1 MLLDHGDGEGVGDRR
16 EQEVTRRVWLAAIS
30 CCAMAAHPAAH
41 HSFSAEFDINKP
53 VTLTGTV
60 TMVRWS
66 NPHGWIYID
75 VKDANGKVVNWAFET
90 AAANQLYRR
99 GWRPDDIP
107 AGTVVTIEGWL
118 ARNGTPMANTDKLVL
133 PDGRKLLGPAASV
146 APPSP

>member
-1 MLLDHGDGEGVGDRR
+1 
-16 EQEVTRRVWLAAIS
+16 VTRNVLLAMMMWGAT
-30 CCAMAAHPAAH
+30 AAHAAAH

-66 NPHGWIYID
+66 NPHGWIYVD

-107 AGTVVTIEGWL
+107 SGTVVTVDGWL
-118 ARNGTPMANTDKLVL
+118 ARNGTPMANTDKITL
-133 PDGRKLLGPAASV
+133 PDGRKLLGAAASV

>member
-1 MLLDHGDGEGVGDRR
+1 
-16 EQEVTRRVWLAAIS
+16 VTRSLSIAAMLW
-30 CCAMAAHPAAH
+30 CAMAAAAAAH

-53 VTLTGTV
+53 ITLTGTV

-66 NPHGWIYID
+66 NPHGWIYVD

-99 GWRPDDIP
+99 GWRPEDIP
-107 AGTVVTIEGWL
+107 SGTVVIVDGWL
-118 ARNGTPMANTDKLVL
+118 ARNGTPMANTDKITL
-133 PDGRKLLGPAASV
+133 PDGRKLLGAAASV

>member
-1 MLLDHGDGEGVGDRR
+1 M
-16 EQEVTRRVWLAAIS
+16 TRRVWIAAML
-30 CCAMAAHPAAH
+30 CCAIAAQAAAH

-53 VTLTGTV
+53 VTMTGTV

-66 NPHGWIYID
+66 NPHGWIYVD

-107 AGTVVTIEGWL
+107 TGTVVTIDGWL
-118 ARNGTPMANTDKLVL
+118 ARNGTPMANTDTLLL
-133 PDGRKLLGPAASV
+133 PDGRKLLGPAA
-146 APPSP
+146 AAGPPSP

>member
-1 MLLDHGDGEGVGDRR
+1 MTRGVLLATMLWCATAGD
-16 EQEVTRRVWLAAIS
+16 A
-30 CCAMAAHPAAH
+30 AAH

-99 GWRPDDIP
+99 GWKPDDIP
-107 AGTVVTIEGWL
+107 SGTVVTVDGWL
-118 ARNGTPMANTDKLVL
+118 ARNGTPMANTDKITL
-133 PDGRKLLGPAASV
+133 PDGRKLLGAAASV